1 MKFNR
6 LTVSVVAAIAAV
18 AIVLSGCKSEQ
29 KAMLSFAP
37 KKGKKY
43 EYVMNTVQDVEME
56 QMGQKINSKTNIG
69 FTYLM
74 AVGEKDNDNNT
85 TVVTTFKRIAFTSE
99 SPMGKM
105 AYDSDN
111 IDTNNNPMM
120 GIMAKAFSS
129 LVNKSITLMVN
140 DKGEVVALSGM
151 EAIFA
156 DMIKSMGLDSLPEA
170 DQILTQLKPQFSD
183 DQFKKTFDEMLRIL
197 PGKSI
202 NIGESW
208 DIETEKNLMNMGI
221 KTKSTYTLKEMN
233 GKNAVVTLSSA
244 FDVVKSGA
252 ELQGGEMKMNGT
264 QTGTITVDTETGFPL
279 QSNITQDI
287 NTTTNAMGMEI
298 PMKMKGLITITS
310 KEIK

>member
-6 LTVSVVAAIAAV
+6 LTVSVVAAIAAIAV
-18 AIVLSGCKSEQ
+18 VFSGCKSEQ

-43 EYVMNTVQDVEME
+43 EYVMNTVQDIEME
-56 QMGQKINSKTNIG
+56 QMGQKMNSKNNIG

-74 AVGEKDNDNNT
+74 AVGDKDKNNNI
-85 TVVTTFKRIAFTSE
+85 TVVTTFKRIVFSAE
-99 SPMGKM
+99 SPMGNM

-111 IDTNNNPMM
+111 ADTTDNPMM
-120 GIMAKAFSS
+120 GMMTKAFGS
-129 LVNKSITLMVN
+129 LVNKSITLMVS

-151 EAIFA
+151 EAILA
-156 DMIKSMGLDSLPEA
+156 DMVKNMGLDTLPEA
-170 DQILTQLKPQFSD
+170 GQILAQLKNQFSD

-221 KTKSTYTLKEMN
+221 KTKSTYTLKEM
-233 GKNAVVTLSSA
+233 KDKSAVVSLTSA
-244 FDVVKSGA
+244 FDVTKSGA
-252 ELQGGEMKMNGT
+252 ELQGSEMKMNGT
-264 QTGTITVDTETGFPL
+264 QSGTITVDTETGFPI

-287 NTTTNAMGMEI
+287 TTTTTSMGIEM
-298 PMKMKGLITITS
+298 PMKMKGVITITS
-310 KEIK
+310 KEVK

>member
-6 LTVSVVAAIAAV
+6 LTVSVVAAIAAIAV
-18 AIVLSGCKSEQ
+18 VFSGCKSEQ

-43 EYVMNTVQDVEME
+43 EYVMNTVQDIEME
-56 QMGQKINSKTNIG
+56 QMGQKMNSKNNIG

-74 AVGEKDNDNNT
+74 AVGDKDKNNNI
-85 TVVTTFKRIAFTSE
+85 TVVTTFKRIVFSAE
-99 SPMGKM
+99 SPMGNM
-105 AYDSDN
+105 SYDSDN
-111 IDTNNNPMM
+111 ADTTDNPMTGM
-120 GIMAKAFSS
+120 MTKAFGS

-151 EAIFA
+151 EAILA
-156 DMIKSMGLDSLPEA
+156 DMVKNMGLDTLPEA
-170 DQILTQLKPQFSD
+170 GQILAQLKNQFSD

-208 DIETEKNLMNMGI
+208 DIETEKNMMNMGI
-221 KTKSTYTLKEMN
+221 KTKSTYTLKEM
-233 GKNAVVTLSSA
+233 KDKSAVVSLTSA
-244 FDVVKSGA
+244 FDVTKSGA
-252 ELQGGEMKMNGT
+252 ELQGSEMKMNGT
-264 QTGTITVDTETGFPL
+264 QSGTITVDTETGFPI

-287 NTTTNAMGMEI
+287 TTTTTSMGIEM
-298 PMKMKGLITITS
+298 PMKMKGVITITS
-310 KEIK
+310 KEVK